1 MWNACSPWMTWD
13 LFLNAE
19 AATAFA
25 PAAPAALLAVL
36 QVAP

>member
-1 MWNACSPWMTWD
+1 MFAVDDVS
-13 LFLNAE
+13 LILNAE

-25 PAAPAALLAVL
+25 PAAPAALLAVA